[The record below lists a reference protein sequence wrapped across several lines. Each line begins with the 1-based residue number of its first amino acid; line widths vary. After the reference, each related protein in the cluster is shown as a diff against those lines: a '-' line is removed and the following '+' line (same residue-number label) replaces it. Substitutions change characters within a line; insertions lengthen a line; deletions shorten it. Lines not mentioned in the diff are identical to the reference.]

1 MSIKLKRW
9 QKPDRGILFIMTGAS
24 GTGKTTLVKEA
35 LNVIPHLR
43 FSVSATTR
51 KRREGEIDGKDY
63 RFLSK
68 EEFLTLQ
75 KNGSFLESAEVY
87 GNHYGTLRKPVL
99 DSLEQ
104 GDSIL
109 LEIDRRGAAQIKA
122 QMPDSVSIFI
132 LPPSVESLE
141 TRLRNRA
148 TDSEEIIQRR
158 ISDARDQLD
167 YCYQFD
173 YLLINDDLESSKE
186 QFQAVLI
193 SELLKTTQRASWIS
207 EFSRKNI

>member
-9 QKPDRGILFIMTGAS
+9 QKPDRGTLFIMTGAS
-24 GTGKTTLVKEA
+24 GTGKTTLLKEA
-35 LNVIPHLR
+35 LAVIPHLR

-51 KRREGEIDGKDY
+51 KIREGEVNGKDY

-68 EEFLTLQ
+68 EEFLALE
-75 KNGSFLESAEVY
+75 KNDSFLEHAEVY
-87 GNHYGTLRKPVL
+87 GNHYGTLRQPVL

-109 LEIDRRGAAQIKA
+109 LEIDRRGAKQVKMK
-122 QMPDSVSIFI
+122 MPEAVSIFV

-148 TDSEEIIQRR
+148 TDSEEIIRRR
-158 ISDARDQLD
+158 IADARDQLD

-173 YLLINDDLESSKE
+173 YLLINDDLESAKE
-186 QFQAVLI
+186 QFQAILI
-193 SELLKTTQRASWIS
+193 SELLKTSQRNSWIRQ
-207 EFSRKNI
+207 FSRKK